1 MENNY
6 KRRNYFID
14 KKFQTKFIL
23 IFCIIAV
30 VSSFLMMMI
39 LLFFLR
45 DSNTV
50 MIENT
55 RVIAK
60 TTADFMFPLT
70 MQTIFIGFLFSGISV
85 GALTLFVSHKISG
98 PLFRL
103 AKEVKEVES
112 GDLTCSFRIR
122 DHDQLQSL
130 PEHLRKMTSFL
141 DQEIKDI
148 KNELSLLKTFLNESK
163 MKISNEEKSKLDF
176 SLASLDDKLN
186 KFKTS

>member
-14 KKFQTKFIL
+14 KKFQTNFIL
-23 IFCIIAV
+23 AFCVIVV
-30 VSSFLMMMI
+30 VSSLLILML
-39 LLFFLR
+39 LLFLSR
-45 DSNTV
+45 HSNTV

-60 TTADFMFPLT
+60 TTADFMFPLA
-70 MQTIFIGFLFSGISV
+70 MQTLFTVFLFSGISV
-85 GALTLFVSHKISG
+85 GVLTLFVSHKISG

-103 AKEVKEVES
+103 AKEVEEVKS
-112 GDLTCSFRIR
+112 GDLTRSFRIR

-130 PEHLRKMTSFL
+130 PEHLKTMTAFL
-141 DQEIKDI
+141 NQEIKDM
-148 KNELSLLKTFLNESK
+148 KNEVSSLKTFLSDAK
-163 MKISNEEKSKLDF
+163 MKISEDEKAKIDA
-176 SLASLDDKLN
+176 SLKSLDDKLN